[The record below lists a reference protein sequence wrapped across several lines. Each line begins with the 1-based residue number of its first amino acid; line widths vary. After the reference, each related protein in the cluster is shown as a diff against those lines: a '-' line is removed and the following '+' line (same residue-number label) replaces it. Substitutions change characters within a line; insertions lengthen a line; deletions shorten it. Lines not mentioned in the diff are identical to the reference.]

1 MTNDFNNNKELEE
14 NIRKYE
20 EAKKNGTS
28 IFLDADQLADIAEHY
43 YMSGRKDD
51 AMQTIEYAISMFP
64 GSVLP
69 LCFLARE
76 AIVDNNI
83 AMAEQLAKQIDDKQ
97 HIEYFFL
104 LAEIMLAKSE
114 CKQADIQ
121 MEQCYEDTEEA
132 ERDGVAI
139 DTANLFFDYEQYDYC
154 EKWLNKCHDKSTVSY
169 RSLQARLAWC
179 KGNHDEFQQLINK
192 FIDEDP
198 FCCDYWNNL
207 ASSQFLNNEF
217 TKSIE
222 SCEYSLAIEPDNSQ
236 ALLLKANCL
245 SALTNFE
252 EAAHYYELYAEQTPY
267 SEFGELL
274 LGSCLSNLGKYEE
287 ALAHYSKALDIC
299 PITSPNLF
307 QIYKEYAYALA
318 CLKRLDEALAL
329 LDRSSS
335 IPDTEASTLLAF
347 RGICYLINDIIDEAD
362 LCFTKAL
369 NTATE
374 ELAPQIRLDIASA
387 ILDNSSPY
395 WAYDILH
402 EAYNGESSNNLTYG
416 WGYYALSCY
425 ETGHWEEFLYAL
437 EKVCTINPT
446 EAQQALGEIFPP
458 GLPVEDYVSYSK
470 NHPK

>member
-1 MTNDFNNNKELEE
+1 MTNDFNNNRELEE

-76 AIVDNNI
+76 ALAENNI
-83 AMAEQLAKQIDDKQ
+83 AMAERLARQIDDKQ
-97 HIEYFFL
+97 HIEYLFL

-114 CKQADIQ
+114 CKQADIW

-154 EKWLNKCHDKSTVSY
+154 EKWLNKCSDKSTVNY
-169 RSLQARLAWC
+169 RSLQTKLAWIR
-179 KGNHDEFQQLINK
+179 GNHDECQQLLNK
-192 FIDEDP
+192 LIDEDP
-198 FCCDYWNNL
+198 FCCEYWNNL
-207 ASSQFLNNEF
+207 ASSQFLNNEL

-222 SCEYSLAIEPDNSQ
+222 SCEYSLAIEPNNSD

-245 SALTNFE
+245 CALTNFE
-252 EAAHYYELYAEQTPY
+252 EAAHYYEQYAEQNPY
-267 SEFGELL
+267 SEIGEMFFGI
-274 LGSCLSNLGKYEE
+274 CLSNLGKYEE
-287 ALAHYSKALDIC
+287 ALLHFSKALDIC
-299 PITSPNLF
+299 PMTSPNLS
-307 QIYKEYAYALA
+307 QLYKEYAYALA
-318 CLKRLDEALAL
+318 CLKRLEEALAL
-329 LDRSSS
+329 LDSSS
-335 IPDTEASTLLAF
+335 SLPDSEASGLLAF
-347 RGICYLINDIIDEAD
+347 RGICYLINGKIDEAD
-362 LCFTKAL
+362 LYFTQAL

-374 ELAPQIRLDIASA
+374 ELVPQIRLDIATA
-387 ILDNSSPY
+387 ILDNSSPE
-395 WAYDILH
+395 WAYEILH
-402 EAYNGESSNNLTYG
+402 EAYNGDASNNLTYG
-416 WGYYALSCY
+416 WGYYALSCH

-446 EAQQALGEIFPP
+446 EAQQALGDIFPP

>member
-1 MTNDFNNNKELEE
+1 MTNDFNNNRELEE

-76 AIVDNNI
+76 ALAENNI
-83 AMAEQLAKQIDDKQ
+83 AMAERLARQIDDKQ
-97 HIEYFFL
+97 HIEYLFL

-114 CKQADIQ
+114 CKQADIW

-154 EKWLNKCHDKSTVSY
+154 EKWLNKCSDKSTVNY
-169 RSLQARLAWC
+169 RSLQTKLAWIR
-179 KGNHDEFQQLINK
+179 GNHDECQQLLNK
-192 FIDEDP
+192 LIDEDP
-198 FCCDYWNNL
+198 FCCEYWNNL
-207 ASSQFLNNEF
+207 ASSQFLNNEL

-222 SCEYSLAIEPDNSQ
+222 SCEYSLAIEPNNSD

-245 SALTNFE
+245 CALTNFE
-252 EAAHYYELYAEQTPY
+252 EAAHYYEQYAEQNPY
-267 SEFGELL
+267 SEIGEMFFGI
-274 LGSCLSNLGKYEE
+274 CLSNLGKYEE
-287 ALAHYSKALDIC
+287 ALLHFSKALDIC
-299 PITSPNLF
+299 PMTSPNLS
-307 QIYKEYAYALA
+307 QLYKEYAYALA
-318 CLKRLDEALAL
+318 CLKRLEEALAL
-329 LDRSSS
+329 LDSSS
-335 IPDTEASTLLAF
+335 SLPDSEASGLLAF
-347 RGICYLINDIIDEAD
+347 RGICYLINGKIDEAD
-362 LCFTKAL
+362 LYFTQAL
-369 NTATE
+369 NTATK
-374 ELAPQIRLDIASA
+374 ELVPQIRLDIATA
-387 ILDNSSPY
+387 ILDNSSPE
-395 WAYDILH
+395 WAYEILH
-402 EAYNGESSNNLTYG
+402 EAYNGDASNNLTYG
-416 WGYYALSCY
+416 WGYYALSCH

-446 EAQQALGEIFPP
+446 EAQQALGDIFPP

>member
-1 MTNDFNNNKELEE
+1 MTNDFNNNRELEE

-76 AIVDNNI
+76 ALAENNI
-83 AMAEQLAKQIDDKQ
+83 AMAERLARQIDDKQ
-97 HIEYFFL
+97 HIEYLFL

-114 CKQADIQ
+114 CKQADIW

-154 EKWLNKCHDKSTVSY
+154 EKWLNKCSDKSTVNY
-169 RSLQARLAWC
+169 RSLQTKLAWIR
-179 KGNHDEFQQLINK
+179 GNHDECQQLLNK
-192 FIDEDP
+192 LIDEDP
-198 FCCDYWNNL
+198 FCCEYWNNL
-207 ASSQFLNNEF
+207 ASSQFLNNEL

-222 SCEYSLAIEPDNSQ
+222 SCEYSLAIEPNNSD
-236 ALLLKANCL
+236 ALLLKANSLC
-245 SALTNFE
+245 ALTNFE
-252 EAAHYYELYAEQTPY
+252 EAAHYYEQYAEQNPD
-267 SEFGELL
+267 SEIGEMFFGI
-274 LGSCLSNLGKYEE
+274 CLSNLGKYEE
-287 ALAHYSKALDIC
+287 ALLHFSKALDIC
-299 PITSPNLF
+299 PMTSPNLS
-307 QIYKEYAYALA
+307 QLYKEYAYALA

-329 LDRSSS
+329 LDSSS
-335 IPDTEASTLLAF
+335 SLPDSEASGLLAF
-347 RGICYLINDIIDEAD
+347 RGICYLINGKIDEAD
-362 LCFTKAL
+362 LCFTQAL

-374 ELAPQIRLDIASA
+374 ELVPQIRLDIATA
-387 ILDNSSPY
+387 ILDNSSPE

-402 EAYNGESSNNLTYG
+402 EAYNGDASNNLTYG
-416 WGYYALSCY
+416 WGYYALSCH